1 MNPLWEEQVGSF
13 RESLP
18 CTIFEL
24 YEKKEIKGHLIMR
37 NNTTTLKS
45 SFFGNLFL
53 LVKLYI
59 EVGSL
64 PFFFFCSISI
74 KLYCKEAL
82 K

>member
-1 MNPLWEEQVGSF
+1 MNPLWEERVGSF

-18 CTIFEL
+18 YTIFEL

-64 PFFFFCSISI
+64 PSIDFVH
-74 KLYCKEAL
+74 
-82 K
+82 